1 MSPKPSAGRLLL
13 VDDDLILRGMATQTL
28 RHAGFEVIAVD
39 SGEEGLRVFDTE
51 VIDLVLLDVMMPGI
65 DGFEVC
71 SRLRAMPR
79 GAQVPILML
88 TGLNDAESVESAF
101 RCGATDFVTKPINW
115 TLLGY
120 RVRYSLR
127 ASASAE
133 AAVRSSQHLAN
144 AQRLANLGSWEW
156 HVAGDELT
164 CSDEL
169 LNILGRSG
177 SGCADVSVQTLLDHV
192 CDVDRAAVQ
201 KARDAAAG
209 QGHPYQLDFSIVRLD
224 GKPRVLSEQASARL
238 DASGRVVAIEAIVQ
252 DITARIEAERRIHQL
267 AFYDG
272 LTGLANRQLFMDF
285 ARMAL
290 ERARR
295 LRSLCAVVHID
306 LDRFKS
312 VNDALGQQGGNAVLR
327 MLAKR
332 LQETIRCADMASVNR
347 VGTDSAAE
355 PEPEIVA
362 RVGGNAFTL
371 LLVDIASNEHAALV
385 TNRLLQV
392 VSEPLDLYNEALVL
406 TASAGIALF
415 PRDASDASGLA
426 EKAEQAMYAAK
437 AAGRARVRFYDNQM
451 NAAASVR
458 LMQENDLR
466 RGIDEGE
473 MCLFYQPQVNAATG
487 EMTGAEALIRWR
499 HPRRGLVSPAD
510 FIALAE
516 ETGLIKPLGEW
527 VIRAVCE
534 AISRWQAN
542 GLRQIPVSINLSIAN
557 LVDSDLVE
565 NLEMALHKFGIDA
578 NRLTLEITETM
589 LMSDPDRTVARLHLL
604 REKGFGLSLDDFG
617 TGFSS
622 LSYLKRFPVHEL
634 KIDRSFV
641 RDATRG
647 GLDAAIAGS
656 IIELGKQFGLHVVA
670 EGVETAEQAAFLVAR
685 GCTAHQG
692 YLYARPMPVEE
703 FEDVLERQLTF
714 PLEALKP

>member
-1 MSPKPSAGRLLL
+1 MSPKPSVTHLLL

-28 RHAGFEVIAVD
+28 RHAGFEVTAVD
-39 SGEEGLRVFDTE
+39 SGEEGLRVFETE
-51 VIDLVLLDVMMPGI
+51 LIDLVLLDVMMPGL

-88 TGLNDAESVESAF
+88 TGLNDAESVEAAF
-101 RCGATDFVTKPINW
+101 RCGATDFITKPINW
-115 TLLGY
+115 TLLGH

-133 AAVRSSQHLAN
+133 AAMQSSQHLAN

-156 HVAGDELT
+156 HIDGDELT
-164 CSDEL
+164 CSEEL
-169 LNILGRSG
+169 LKILGRPAG
-177 SGCADVSVQTLLDHV
+177 GGADLSVHKLLDHV
-192 CDVDRAAVQ
+192 CDADRHAVGQ
-201 KARDAAAG
+201 ARDAAAG
-209 QGHPYQLDFSIVRLD
+209 QGQPYQLDFSIVRLD
-224 GKPRVLSEQASARL
+224 GKPRILSEQASARL

-327 MLAKR
+327 MLAER
-332 LQETIRCADMASVNR
+332 LQETIRCADMASTHR
-347 VGTDSAAE
+347 VDADSESE
-355 PEPEIVA
+355 PEMVA
-362 RVGGNAFTL
+362 RVGGNGFTL
-371 LLVDIASNEHAALV
+371 LLVDIASNEQAALI
-385 TNRLLQV
+385 TNRLLQA
-392 VSEPLDLYNEALVL
+392 VSEPLHLYNEALVL
-406 TASAGIALF
+406 TASAGISLF

-542 GLRQIPVSINLSIAN
+542 GLSQIPVSINLSIAN

-565 NLEMALHKFGIDA
+565 NLEMALHKFGINA
-578 NRLTLEITETM
+578 KRLTLEITESM

-670 EGVETAEQAAFLVAR
+670 EGVETAEEAAFLVAR

-692 YLYARPMPVEE
+692 YFYARPMPVED
-703 FEDVLERQLTF
+703 FEDFLARQLTF
-714 PLEALKP
+714 PLEAPKR

>member
-1 MSPKPSAGRLLL
+1 
-13 VDDDLILRGMATQTL
+13 
-28 RHAGFEVIAVD
+28 
-39 SGEEGLRVFDTE
+39 
-51 VIDLVLLDVMMPGI
+51 
-65 DGFEVC
+65 
-71 SRLRAMPR
+71 
-79 GAQVPILML
+79 
-88 TGLNDAESVESAF
+88 
-101 RCGATDFVTKPINW
+101 
-115 TLLGY
+115 
-120 RVRYSLR
+120 
-127 ASASAE
+127 
-133 AAVRSSQHLAN
+133 
-144 AQRLANLGSWEW
+144 
-156 HVAGDELT
+156 
-164 CSDEL
+164 
-169 LNILGRSG
+169 
-177 SGCADVSVQTLLDHV
+177 
-192 CDVDRAAVQ
+192 
-201 KARDAAAG
+201 
-209 QGHPYQLDFSIVRLD
+209 
-224 GKPRVLSEQASARL
+224 
-238 DASGRVVAIEAIVQ
+238 
-252 DITARIEAERRIHQL
+252 L

-312 VNDALGQQGGNAVLR
+312 VNDALGQQGGNEVLQ
-327 MLAKR
+327 MLSER
-332 LQETIRCADMASVNR
+332 LQEAIRSADMASTNR
-347 VGTDSAAE
+347 VGADSE
-355 PEPEIVA
+355 PEVLA
-362 RVGGNAFTL
+362 RVGGNGFTL
-371 LLVDIASNEHAALV
+371 LLLDIASNEHAASV

-392 VSEPLDLYNEALVL
+392 VSEPLDLHNEALVL

-415 PRDASDASGLA
+415 PRDASDAPDLV

-473 MCLFYQPQVNAATG
+473 MRLFYQPQVNAATG
-487 EMTGAEALIRWR
+487 EMTGAEALIRWC
-499 HPRRGLVSPAD
+499 HPRRGLVSPGD
-510 FIALAE
+510 FITLAE

-542 GLRQIPVSINLSIAN
+542 GLRHIPVSINLSIAN

-578 NRLTLEITETM
+578 KRLTLEITESM

-670 EGVETAEQAAFLVAR
+670 EGVETAEEAAFLVAR

-692 YLYARPMPVEE
+692 YLYARPMPVED
-703 FEDVLERQLTF
+703 FEDALARQLTF
-714 PLEALKP
+714 PLEAPKR

>member
-1 MSPKPSAGRLLL
+1 
-13 VDDDLILRGMATQTL
+13 
-28 RHAGFEVIAVD
+28 
-39 SGEEGLRVFDTE
+39 
-51 VIDLVLLDVMMPGI
+51 
-65 DGFEVC
+65 
-71 SRLRAMPR
+71 
-79 GAQVPILML
+79 
-88 TGLNDAESVESAF
+88 
-101 RCGATDFVTKPINW
+101 
-115 TLLGY
+115 
-120 RVRYSLR
+120 
-127 ASASAE
+127 
-133 AAVRSSQHLAN
+133 
-144 AQRLANLGSWEW
+144 
-156 HVAGDELT
+156 
-164 CSDEL
+164 
-169 LNILGRSG
+169 
-177 SGCADVSVQTLLDHV
+177 
-192 CDVDRAAVQ
+192 
-201 KARDAAAG
+201 
-209 QGHPYQLDFSIVRLD
+209 
-224 GKPRVLSEQASARL
+224 
-238 DASGRVVAIEAIVQ
+238 
-252 DITARIEAERRIHQL
+252 
-267 AFYDG
+267 
-272 LTGLANRQLFMDF
+272 
-285 ARMAL
+285 
-290 ERARR
+290 
-295 LRSLCAVVHID
+295 VVHID

-327 MLAKR
+327 MLAER
-332 LQETIRCADMASVNR
+332 LQETIRCADMASTHR
-347 VGTDSAAE
+347 VDADSESESE
-355 PEPEIVA
+355 PEMVA
-362 RVGGNAFTL
+362 RVGGNGFTL
-371 LLVDIASNEHAALV
+371 LLVDIASNEQAALI
-385 TNRLLQV
+385 TNRLLQA
-392 VSEPLDLYNEALVL
+392 VSEPLHLYNEALVL
-406 TASAGIALF
+406 TASAGISLF

-437 AAGRARVRFYDNQM
+437 AAGRARMRFYDNQM

-473 MCLFYQPQVNAATG
+473 MCLFYQPQVNAVTG

-534 AISRWQAN
+534 AISRWQAH
-542 GLRQIPVSINLSIAN
+542 GLSQIPVSINLSIAN

-578 NRLTLEITETM
+578 KRLTLEITESM

-670 EGVETAEQAAFLVAR
+670 EGVETAEEAAFLVAR

-692 YLYARPMPVEE
+692 YLYARPMPVED
-703 FEDVLERQLTF
+703 FEDVMARQLTF
-714 PLEALKP
+714 PLEAPKR

>member
-1 MSPKPSAGRLLL
+1 MSPKPSVTHLLL
-13 VDDDLILRGMATQTL
+13 VDDDLILRGMAAQTL

-39 SGEEGLRVFDTE
+39 SGEEGLRVFETE
-51 VIDLVLLDVMMPGI
+51 TIDLVLLDVMMPGL

-79 GAQVPILML
+79 GATIPILMM
-88 TGLNDAESVESAF
+88 TGLNDAESVEAAF
-101 RCGATDFVTKPINW
+101 RCGATDFITKPINW
-115 TLLGY
+115 TLLGH

-133 AAVRSSQHLAN
+133 AAMRSSQHLAN

-156 HVAGDELT
+156 HIDSDELT
-164 CSDEL
+164 CSEEL
-169 LNILGRSG
+169 LNILGRTAG
-177 SGCADVSVQTLLDHV
+177 GGADLSVQKLLDHV
-192 CDVDRAAVQ
+192 CDADRHAVIQ
-201 KARDAAAG
+201 ARDAAAG
-209 QGHPYQLDFSIVRLD
+209 QGNPYQLDFSIVRLD
-224 GKPRVLSEQASARL
+224 GKRRVLSEQASARL
-238 DASGRVVAIEAIVQ
+238 DAGGRVVAIEAIVQ
-252 DITARIEAERRIHQL
+252 DITARIEAERQIHQL
-267 AFYDG
+267 AFYDS
-272 LTGLANRQLFMDF
+272 LTGLANRQLFIDF
-285 ARMAL
+285 ARMAI

-312 VNDALGQQGGNAVLR
+312 VNDALGQQGGNEVLQ
-327 MLAKR
+327 MLSER
-332 LQETIRCADMASVNR
+332 LQEAIRSADMASTNR
-347 VGTDSAAE
+347 VGADSE
-355 PEPEIVA
+355 PEVLA
-362 RVGGNAFTL
+362 RVGGNGFTL
-371 LLVDIASNEHAALV
+371 LLLDIASNEHAASV

-392 VSEPLDLYNEALVL
+392 VSEPLDLHNEALVL

-415 PRDASDASGLA
+415 PRDASDAPDLV

-473 MCLFYQPQVNAATG
+473 MRLFYQPQVNAATG
-487 EMTGAEALIRWR
+487 EMTGAEALIRWC
-499 HPRRGLVSPAD
+499 HPRRGLVSPGD
-510 FIALAE
+510 FITLAE

-542 GLRQIPVSINLSIAN
+542 GLRHIPVSINLSIAN

-578 NRLTLEITETM
+578 KRLTLEITESM

-670 EGVETAEQAAFLVAR
+670 EGVETAEEAAFLVAR

-692 YLYARPMPVEE
+692 YLYARPMPVED
-703 FEDVLERQLTF
+703 FEDALARQLTF
-714 PLEALKP
+714 PLEAPKR

>member
-1 MSPKPSAGRLLL
+1 MSPQPFAGRLLL

-28 RHAGFEVIAVD
+28 RHAGFEVTAVD
-39 SGEEGLRVFDTE
+39 SGEEGLRVFETE

-79 GAQVPILML
+79 GAQIPILIM

-156 HVAGDELT
+156 NIDGDELT

-177 SGCADVSVQTLLDHV
+177 SGCTDVSVQTLLDHV
-192 CDVDRAAVQ
+192 CDADRATVQ

-224 GKPRVLSEQASARL
+224 SKLRFLSEQAAARL
-238 DASGRVVAIEAIVQ
+238 DAGGRVVAIEAIVQ
-252 DITARIEAERRIHQL
+252 DITARIEVEQRIHQL

-272 LTGLANRQLFMDF
+272 LTGLANRQLFIDF
-285 ARMAL
+285 ARMGL

-312 VNDALGQQGGNAVLR
+312 VNDALGQEGGNAVLR
-327 MLAKR
+327 MLAER
-332 LQETIRCADMASVNR
+332 LQETIRRADMASVSR
-347 VGTDSAAE
+347 ADFAAE

-371 LLVDIASNEHAALV
+371 LLVDIASNEHAVLV
-385 TNRLLQV
+385 TNRLLEV
-392 VSEPLDLYNEALVL
+392 VSEPLHLNNEALVL

-426 EKAEQAMYAAK
+426 QKAEQAMYAAK
-437 AAGRARVRFYDNQM
+437 AAGRAQVRFYDDQM

-466 RGIDEGE
+466 RAINAGE
-473 MCLFYQPQVNAATG
+473 MCLFYQPQINAATG

-499 HPRRGLVSPAD
+499 HPRRGLVAPAD

-516 ETGLIKPLGEW
+516 ETELIKPMGDW
-527 VIRAVCE
+527 VLQTVCE
-534 AISRWQAN
+534 ALNRWQAR
-542 GLRQIPVSINLSIAN
+542 GLRQIPVSINLSIPNFIEA
-557 LVDSDLVE
+557 DLVK
-565 NLEMALHKFGIDA
+565 NLETVLHKFGIDA
-578 NRLTLEITETM
+578 KRLTLEITETV
-589 LMSDPDRTVARLHLL
+589 LMSDTERTVARLHAL
-604 REKGFGLSLDDFG
+604 REKGFGLSMDDFG

-714 PLEALKP
+714 PLEAPKR

>member
-1 MSPKPSAGRLLL
+1 VL
-13 VDDDLILRGMATQTL
+13 VDDDLILRGMAAQTL

-39 SGEEGLRVFDTE
+39 SGEEGLRVFETE
-51 VIDLVLLDVMMPGI
+51 TIDLVLLDVMMPGL

-79 GAQVPILML
+79 GATIPILMM
-88 TGLNDAESVESAF
+88 TGLNDAESVEAAF
-101 RCGATDFVTKPINW
+101 RCGATDFITKPINW
-115 TLLGY
+115 TLLGH

-133 AAVRSSQHLAN
+133 AAMHSSQHLVN

-156 HVAGDELT
+156 HIDSDELT
-164 CSDEL
+164 CSEEL
-169 LNILGRSG
+169 LNILGLPAG
-177 SGCADVSVQTLLDHV
+177 GGADLSVHKLLDRV
-192 CDVDRAAVQ
+192 CDADRQAVSQ
-201 KARDAAAG
+201 ARAAAG
-209 QGHPYQLDFSIVRLD
+209 QGHHYQLDFSIVRPD
-224 GKPRVLSEQASARL
+224 GKLRVLSEQASARL
-238 DASGRVVAIEAIVQ
+238 DASGRVVGIEAIVQ
-252 DITARIEAERRIHQL
+252 DITARIEAERQIHQL
-267 AFYDG
+267 AFYDS
-272 LTGLANRQLFMDF
+272 LTGLANRQLFIDF
-285 ARMAL
+285 ARMAI

-312 VNDALGQQGGNAVLR
+312 VNDALGQQGGNEVLQ
-327 MLAKR
+327 MLAER
-332 LQETIRCADMASVNR
+332 LQEAIRRADMASTNR
-347 VGTDSAAE
+347 AGAE
-355 PEPEIVA
+355 SESEMVA
-362 RVGGNAFTL
+362 RVGGNGFTL
-371 LLVDIASNEHAALV
+371 LLLDIASNEHAASV

-392 VSEPLDLYNEALVL
+392 VSEPLILYNEALVL

-415 PRDASDASGLA
+415 PRDASDALGLA

-437 AAGRARVRFYDNQM
+437 AAGRAQVRFYDNHM
-451 NAAASVR
+451 NEAASVR

-473 MCLFYQPQVNAATG
+473 MRLFYQPQVNAATG
-487 EMTGAEALIRWR
+487 EMTSAEALIRWR

-516 ETGLIKPLGEW
+516 ETGLIKPLCEW
-527 VIRAVCE
+527 VIRDVCE
-534 AISRWQAN
+534 AISRWHAN
-542 GLRQIPVSINLSIAN
+542 GLRQMPVSINLSIAN
-557 LVDSDLVE
+557 LIDSDLVE
-565 NLEMALHKFGIDA
+565 NLEAVRHKFGLDA
-578 NRLTLEITETM
+578 KWLTLEITETM
-589 LMSDPDRTVARLHLL
+589 LMSDTDRTVARLHLL

-692 YLYARPMPVEE
+692 YLYAKPMPVEE
-703 FEDVLERQLTF
+703 FEDVLARQLTF
-714 PLEALKP
+714 PLETPKH

>member
-1 MSPKPSAGRLLL
+1 
-13 VDDDLILRGMATQTL
+13 V
-28 RHAGFEVIAVD
+28 FE
-39 SGEEGLRVFDTE
+39 TE
-51 VIDLVLLDVMMPGI
+51 LIDLVLLDVMMPGL

-79 GAQVPILML
+79 GTQVPILML
-88 TGLNDAESVESAF
+88 TGLNDAESVEAAF
-101 RCGATDFVTKPINW
+101 RCGATDFITKPINW
-115 TLLGY
+115 TLLGH

-133 AAVRSSQHLAN
+133 AAMQSSQHLAN

-156 HVAGDELT
+156 HIDGDELT
-164 CSDEL
+164 CSEEL
-169 LNILGRSG
+169 LKILGRPAG
-177 SGCADVSVQTLLDHV
+177 GGADLSVHKLLEHV
-192 CDVDRAAVQ
+192 CDADRHAVGQ
-201 KARDAAAG
+201 ARDAAAG
-209 QGHPYQLDFSIVRLD
+209 QGQPYQLDFSIVGLD
-224 GKPRVLSEQASARL
+224 GKPRILSEQASARL
-238 DASGRVVAIEAIVQ
+238 DGSGRVVAIEAIVQ

-327 MLAKR
+327 MLAER
-332 LQETIRCADMASVNR
+332 LQETIRCADMASTHR
-347 VGTDSAAE
+347 VGADSESESE
-355 PEPEIVA
+355 PEPEMVA

-371 LLVDIASNEHAALV
+371 LLVDIASNEQAALI
-385 TNRLLQV
+385 TNRLLQA
-392 VSEPLDLYNEALVL
+392 VSEPLHLYNEALVL
-406 TASAGIALF
+406 TASAGISLF

-542 GLRQIPVSINLSIAN
+542 GLSQIPVSINLSIAN

-565 NLEMALHKFGIDA
+565 NLEMALHQFGIDA

-670 EGVETAEQAAFLVAR
+670 EGVETAEEAAFLVAR

-692 YLYARPMPVEE
+692 YFYARPMPVED
-703 FEDVLERQLTF
+703 FEDVLARQLTF
-714 PLEALKP
+714 PLEAPKR